1 MVNPLFVGAIVRALL
16 IFLGSRGI
24 ALSEDS
30 AGQIVGGLLALGAL
44 LWSLRQKQTVTKE
57 IKDARG
63 F

>member
-1 MVNPLFVGAIVRALL
+1 MNPLYVGAIARALL

-30 AGQIVGGLLALGAL
+30 AGQIVGGLLALGSL
-44 LWSLRQKQTVTKE
+44 VWSLRQKQAVTQE
-57 IKDARG
+57 LKDARG

>member
-1 MVNPLFVGAIVRALL
+1 MNPLYVGAIARALL

-30 AGQIVGGLLALGAL
+30 AGQIVWGLLALGSL
-44 LWSLRQKQTVTKE
+44 VWSLRQKQAVTKE
-57 IKDARG
+57 LKDARG

>member
-1 MVNPLFVGAIVRALL
+1 MNPLYVGAIARALL

-30 AGQIVGGLLALGAL
+30 AGQIVGGLLALGSL
-44 LWSLRQKQTVTKE
+44 VWSLRQKQAVTKE
-57 IKDARG
+57 LKDARG

>member
-1 MVNPLFVGAIVRALL
+1 MNPLFAGAIARALL

-44 LWSLRQKQTVTKE
+44 VWSLRQKQQTIQDE
-57 IKDARG
+57 RR
-63 F
+63 